1 MTIAVEAP
9 RKQDGEDIREKDL
22 FFIMSY
28 QGHKCAQAFRKKS
41 LIHAPLVKRGSYEE
55 PAQTAGGFVRS
66 WKLNLRLTTR
76 AEDSHAAP
84 DSYVAHFDVL
94 LRMDRTRSIATKMA
108 IRIAN
113 VIRRLSYF
121 SSSFKGGKVYRGSS
135 VYTACSTAC
144 KDDRQFL

>member
-1 MTIAVEAP
+1 MK
-9 RKQDGEDIREKDL
+9 REDYEK
-22 FFIMSY
+22 
-28 QGHKCAQAFRKKS
+28 
-41 LIHAPLVKRGSYEE
+41 

-84 DSYVAHFDVL
+84 DSYVAHRAVPPHAV
-94 LRMDRTRSIATKMA
+94 RACSIASVMA

-113 VIRRLSYF
+113 VLRRLSYF
-121 SSSFKGGKVYRGSS
+121 SSSFEVGKVYRGSS

-144 KDDRQFL
+144 KDIRQFL

>member
-1 MTIAVEAP
+1 VKRVVP
-9 RKQDGEDIREKDL
+9 
-22 FFIMSY
+22 FFITAY
-28 QGHKCAQAFRKKS
+28 QGHKHAQTFRKKDS
-41 LIHAPLVKRGSYEE
+41 AHAFLMKEGDYEK

-84 DSYVAHFDVL
+84 DSYVAHSDVPSHAV
-94 LRMDRTRSIATKMA
+94 RACSIAARMA
-108 IRIAN
+108 FRIAN

-121 SSSFKGGKVYRGSS
+121 SSSFKVGKVYRGSS